1 MRARSLV
8 DSTSAYEGARI
19 AGGRLAAEIS
29 LGERGRA
36 AAAGP
41 LGPAAEAEDQV
52 KGRLLLDVVVGEG
65 AAVLEL
71 FAGEDEALLVRGDA
85 LLVLDLLLHVIDR
98 VGRLDVERDR
108 LAREG
113 LDEDLCGG

>member
-85 LLVLDLLLHVIDR
+85 LLVLDLGLDIFDR
-98 VGRLDVERDR
+98 VG
-108 LAREG
+108 G
-113 LDEDLCGG
+113 LNLKGDGLSRQGLHEDLHV